1 MSGKMESQN
10 SYSSFKSESEV
21 SHSVTTTTAYP
32 ETTYTR
38 QIIENSFFSIFEKLQ
53 HEKFRLIR
61 IRVPQAK
68 NGFQRTMIVV
78 YLLRVFIEC
87 IFIEYSIFDF
97 FNIGLGN
104 AYKYF

>member
-38 QIIENSFFSIFEKLQ
+38 YS
-53 HEKFRLIR
+53 H
-61 IRVPQAK
+61 
-68 NGFQRTMIVV
+68 QRTKIKPVANFV
-78 YLLRVFIEC
+78 HENESRIERERADLTTC
-87 IFIEYSIFDF
+87 DALAGRF
-97 FNIGLGN
+97 
-104 AYKYF
+104 

>member
-38 QIIENSFFSIFEKLQ
+38 YS
-53 HEKFRLIR
+53 H
-61 IRVPQAK
+61 
-68 NGFQRTMIVV
+68 QRTKIKSPKISCTKMKVELKGSELI
-78 YLLRVFIEC
+78 
-87 IFIEYSIFDF
+87 
-97 FNIGLGN
+97 
-104 AYKYF
+104 

>member
-38 QIIENSFFSIFEKLQ
+38 YS
-53 HEKFRLIR
+53 H
-61 IRVPQAK
+61 
-68 NGFQRTMIVV
+68 QRTKIKSRENFV
-78 YLLRVFIEC
+78 YENESRIERERADLTTC
-87 IFIEYSIFDF
+87 DAHAGRF
-97 FNIGLGN
+97 
-104 AYKYF
+104 